1 MIPMVDLK
9 LQYEHLQA
17 EIEPVVL
24 ETLRKAHYIL
34 GANVS
39 AFEQEAADYLG
50 CKYAL
55 GVANGSDALI
65 LALRALNIGPGDE
78 VITPSF
84 TFIATV
90 SAILH
95 VGATPVFIDIDADNF
110 NLDLSHITALITP
123 KTKAIMPVHLYGNPV
138 DMPKLIE
145 LANKHGINVIEDC
158 AQSFGASWQGQM
170 TGNFGQI
177 ATFSFYPSKN
187 LSCFGDGGLI
197 TTNSDEIYKTLL
209 ALRNHGSFVRYHHE
223 MLGYNSRLDELQA
236 AILRVKLRHIDS
248 FNQSR
253 AHVAKQYTE
262 LLMHDVKTPSSPS
275 NLTEGN
281 RHIFHQYTILHPK
294 RDQIMAAL
302 KAANISSMIYYPI
315 PLHRQEL
322 FNGKYADLHLPVTEA
337 ITQQCLSLPIYPE
350 MTSAQIKQ
358 VTQVILETVKH
369 DNVT

>member
-9 LQYEHLQA
+9 LQYEQLET
-17 EIEPVVL
+17 EIEPAVL
-24 ETLRKAHYIL
+24 AALKNAHYIL
-34 GANVS
+34 GPNVT
-39 AFEQEAADYLG
+39 AFEQEAAEYLG

-65 LALRALNIGPGDE
+65 MALRALKIGPGDE

-95 VGATPVFIDIDADNF
+95 VGATPVFIDIDPNNF
-110 NLDLSHITALITP
+110 NLDLAQIEALITP
-123 KTKAIMPVHLYGNPV
+123 QTKAILPVHLYGNPA
-138 DMPKLIE
+138 DMPKLMS
-145 LANKHGINVIEDC
+145 LASQHQVKVIEDC

-170 TGNFGQI
+170 TGTFGDC

-187 LSCFGDGGLI
+187 LACLGDGGMVA
-197 TTNSDEIYKTLL
+197 TNSEETYKTLL

-236 AILRVKLRHIDS
+236 AILRVKLKHIDS
-248 FNQSR
+248 FNQRR
-253 AHVAKQYTE
+253 AKVALQYNA
-262 LLMHDVKTPSSPS
+262 LLADVVTTPRLPI
-275 NLTEGN
+275 NGQ
-281 RHIFHQYTILHPK
+281 HIFHQYTILHPQ
-294 RDQIMAAL
+294 RDAIMAAL

-322 FNGKYADLHLPVTEA
+322 FKGKYHDLHLPVTEE
-337 ITQQCLSLPIYPE
+337 ITQQCVSLPIYPE
-350 MTSAQIKQ
+350 MTSAQVKR
-358 VTQVILETVKH
+358 VAEVILDVLAT
-369 DNVT
+369 